1 MVVNLLCVV
10 CHASVDVWRV
20 VCHASVDVWLRQGVS
35 VCVLLP
41 SYVTDASVGLVVPT
55 LCRAARGFCNCA
67 LFMGPQVYGIA
78 ILLWL

>member
-10 CHASVDVWRV
+10 CL
-20 VCHASVDVWLRQGVS
+20 ASVDVWLRQGVS
-35 VCVLLP
+35 VCVMLP

-55 LCRAARGFCNCA
+55 LRRAACGFCGCA